1 MCKQRP
7 KVQEPEVI
15 KVHLGH
21 PQRWSWSWRCPLEV
35 VCRPLEVVCRP
46 LEVVCRPLDVRHH
59 CRPAV
64 EDCHLPVGGGGD
76 LLVHEDDD
84 VVADDGGGDHLLIG
98 GGGDPLV
105 HERGDA
111 LSRV

>member
-1 MCKQRP
+1 MCKQIP
-7 KVQEPEVI
+7 KFQEPEVI

-21 PQRWSWSWRCPLEV
+21 PQGWSWSWR
-35 VCRPLEVVCRP
+35 RP

-59 CRPAV
+59 RRPAV
-64 EDCHLPVGGGGD
+64 EDSELLVGGGGIEIKNYRIALYRVLKNGGYF
-76 LLVHEDDD
+76 LLVR
-84 VVADDGGGDHLLIG
+84 GGGH
-98 GGGDPLV
+98 PLV

>member
-7 KVQEPEVI
+7 KFQEPEVI

-35 VCRPLEVVCRP
+35 VCRPL
-46 LEVVCRPLDVRHH
+46 DVRHH
-59 CRPAV
+59 RRPAV
-64 EDCHLPVGGGGD
+64 EDCHLPVGGGGY

-84 VVADDGGGDHLLIG
+84 VVADDGDGDHLLIG

>member
-1 MCKQRP
+1 MSATTAGLLLKTATCRLK
-7 KVQEPEVI
+7 EVE
-15 KVHLGH
+15 
-21 PQRWSWSWRCPLEV
+21 R
-35 VCRPLEVVCRP
+35 
-46 LEVVCRPLDVRHH
+46 
-59 CRPAV
+59 
-64 EDCHLPVGGGGD
+64 D

-84 VVADDGGGDHLLIG
+84 FVADDGGGDHLLIG